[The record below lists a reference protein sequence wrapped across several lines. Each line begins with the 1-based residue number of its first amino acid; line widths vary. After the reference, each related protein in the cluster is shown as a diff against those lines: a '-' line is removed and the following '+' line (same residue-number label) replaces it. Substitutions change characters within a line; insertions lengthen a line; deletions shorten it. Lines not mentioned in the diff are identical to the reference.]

1 MSIFHRL
8 LEEAAS
14 NITSSATAFGNN
26 ATSGNSYTSTG
37 GGGTITNSSGGDGAY
52 GNPGSTPTPSSN
64 QKDGSD
70 AYEFVAFL
78 LWYVASHGRLGA
90 SGVFF

>member
-14 NITSSATAFGNN
+14 NITSKATALTFDNN
-26 ATSGNSYTSTG
+26 ATSGNSSTS
-37 GGGTITNSSGGDGAY
+37 TITNSSGGDGAY

>member
-14 NITSSATAFGNN
+14 NITSTAFGN
-26 ATSGNSYTSTG
+26 
-37 GGGTITNSSGGDGAY
+37 GGTITNSSGGDGAY